1 MPDPVAPV
9 NPMGGIVRD
18 LPIASMVSMPVM
30 AAVDAQFAIAMKT
43 AEFIERVG
51 LNPDKSVKMVRMSYK
66 QAEMD
71 QAGNATGKSVD
82 RVIDVPFLTIVPV
95 PNLEV
100 QGVKV
105 NFDLEVSTAEENK
118 SSSEYQASLSGT
130 VGFAW
135 WKVSFSGSVTHKSE
149 QTRKT
154 DTRAKYSFEVVVGKG
169 ETPEGLSRVFEAL
182 LAGVTKPLDK
192 DKAPAL
198 AAAEAPKTN

>member
-1 MPDPVAPV
+1 MPDPIPAPPA
-9 NPMGGIVRD
+9 NPMGGIIRD
-18 LPIASMVSMPVM
+18 LPIASMVAAPVM

-43 AEFIERVG
+43 AEFIDTVG
-51 LNPDKSVKMVRMSYK
+51 LNPDKSVKMVRMSYS
-66 QAEMD
+66 QAETD
-71 QAGNATGKSVD
+71 QAGAPTGKTIQ
-82 RVIDVPFLTIVPV
+82 RVIDVPFLTLVPM
-95 PNLEV
+95 PNMEV

-118 SSSEYQASLSGT
+118 SSSEYSASISGS

-135 WKVSFSGSVTHKSE
+135 WKVQFSGSISHKSE

-154 DTRAKYSFEVVVGKG
+154 DTRAKYSFEVTVGKG

-182 LAGVTKPLDK
+182 LAGVTKPVDK

-198 AAAEAPKTN
+198 PAPVAAK